1 MSVGSPNPKY
11 CVHEEITDDVVDSF
25 SFNVKNFNQK
35 INKLTN
41 RTGADTGLH
50 LGGCEIFKKI
60 VRIVIKFIIKFMIIV
75 GRLYFTIFF

>member
-41 RTGADTGLH
+41 RTGADTGFH
-50 LGGCEIFKKI
+50 SGGCEIFLKGKLYTQK
-60 VRIVIKFIIKFMIIV
+60 VKFEQNAPK
-75 GRLYFTIFF
+75 